1 MRTLSA
7 ALVALAGG
15 LLLPQV
21 ADALI
26 INGENA
32 EDNYRFESGYPGTP
46 VPNTSPNFVAAGY
59 DLSGVG
65 WGTNSFQSFT
75 MISDQYFVF
84 ATHHPPPN
92 SSIFFYSPADN
103 AVVSYTIDTTF
114 SLALEYPLQA
124 PGNHLK
130 SDLSIGRL
138 TTTIDP
144 ADDIAFYPILDL
156 PTSGDYLGQDL
167 LVYGWSAAVGT
178 GVIEGLGGVNLYWDA
193 TTPGIASDDVL
204 NTVTNFDALNDTFV
218 MSYTQGAGAGEAL
231 LQGGDSGSPS
241 FVVWNGSLA
250 LVGVHSAVSGSTNY
264 DVFIPAYLTQLSDE
278 GIPISTVPE
287 PTTLLL
293 LGCAGFVT
301 LAARRGRRGAR

>member
-7 ALVALAGG
+7 ALVAFAGG
-15 LLLPQV
+15 FLVPL
-21 ADALI
+21 ASHALV

-32 EDNYRFESGYPGTP
+32 EDNYRFESGYPGSP

-65 WGTNSFQSFT
+65 WGSNSSQSFT

-84 ATHHPPPN
+84 ATHYPPPN

-114 SLALEYPLQA
+114 SLALEYPLQDT
-124 PGNHLK
+124 GDHLK

-138 TTTIDP
+138 TTAIDP
-144 ADDIAFYPILDL
+144 SDDIAFYPILDL
-156 PTSGDYLGQDL
+156 PTVGDYAGQDL

-178 GVIEGLGGVNLYWDA
+178 GVIDEFGGVNLYWDA
-193 TTPGIASDDVL
+193 TTPDDASDDVL
-204 NTVTNFDALNDTFV
+204 NTETNFDALDDTFV
-218 MSYTQGAGAGEAL
+218 MTFVQGAGAGEAL

-250 LVGVHSAVSGSTNY
+250 LVGVHSAVSGSTNL
-264 DVFIPAYLTQLSDE
+264 DAFIPAYLSQLADE
-278 GIPISTVPE
+278 GIPITTVPE